1 MESIAISLFFPENC
15 YIRGLNRLIAM
26 KSIFNEADK
35 NEILQRIEKLNPE
48 SKALWGKMNVA
59 QMLAHTTLAARFPTG
74 EVKSK
79 NSPVQFIG
87 QLFKKQFLGEKNMPF
102 RRNSPTTPEIKV
114 VDPRDFQQEKANLI
128 QQINRLFEMGE
139 KGATAPKHAFFG
151 KMTPA
156 EWGIINYKH
165 ADHHLSQFG
174 V

>member
-1 MESIAISLFFPENC
+1 
-15 YIRGLNRLIAM
+15 M

-35 NEILQRIEKLNPE
+35 NEILQRIEKLTPD
-48 SKALWGKMNVA
+48 SKALWGKMNVS
-59 QMLAHTTLAARFPTG
+59 QMLAHATLAAKFPTG

-87 QLFKKQFLGEKNMPF
+87 QFFKKQFLGEKNMPF

-114 VDPRDFQQEKANLI
+114 ADLRDFQQEKVNFIKAVNH
-128 QQINRLFEMGE
+128 LFTIGE
-139 KGATAPKHAFFG
+139 KGSIAPKHAFFG

-156 EWGIINYKH
+156 EWCIINYKH
-165 ADHHLSQFG
+165 ADHHLGQFG